1 MSFPP
6 LIRKVTFFF
15 RKRAVRDAASNLI
28 FCTTSTNLAEKQTAL
43 AHAVMGTV
51 KVLNREIGQLGGGSV
66 REILKFQELAR
77 LGGMLQQP
85 FNFNAEE
92 KDQRL
97 KITIGRISFLAESQG
112 KMTDLTLTIAFSERY
127 NRWDY
132 SCSTENENILSN
144 VLEFTSDEIQIAV
157 RILSSAI
164 LILNDVYKTPGSP
177 LDFFATCINQMQD
190 SGVKGPTLLSEK
202 SHYIQH

>member
-1 MSFPP
+1 MSFSP
-6 LIRKVTFFF
+6 LVRQFTFFL
-15 RKRAVRDAASNLI
+15 RKRAVRDAARNLI

-51 KVLNREIGQLGGGSV
+51 KVLNREIGKLGGGSV

-77 LGGMLQQP
+77 MGGMLHQP
-85 FNFNAEE
+85 FIFDAEE
-92 KDQRL
+92 KEQRL
-97 KITIGRISFLAESQG
+97 KIIIGRISFLAESQG
-112 KMTDLTLTIAFSERY
+112 NMPDLTLSIAFSEGS

-132 SCSTENENILSN
+132 LCSTDSESILSN

-164 LILNDVYKTPGSP
+164 LILNDVYKTPDSP
-177 LDFFATCINQMQD
+177 LDLFATYINQMQD
-190 SGVKGPTLLSEK
+190 SGVKGPTLLTEK
-202 SHYIQH
+202 PQDL